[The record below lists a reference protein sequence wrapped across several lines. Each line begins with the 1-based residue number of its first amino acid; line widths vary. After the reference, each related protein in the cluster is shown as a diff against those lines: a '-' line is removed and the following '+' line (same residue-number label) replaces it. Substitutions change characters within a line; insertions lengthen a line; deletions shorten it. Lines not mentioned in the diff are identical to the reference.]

1 MAAIP
6 IHWVPATFFT
16 RGHPAPLIAIV
27 HHRMV
32 GTLNGTDRTFGTGA
46 REASTHFGV
55 GLCSKHGGQGSVCIH
70 QYVLLGDQA
79 WGNGNNRFEDGRL
92 VPSAWNDRYPQRLV
106 NSRTISIEHHDNGG
120 KGSPRRGVVPDEVI
134 EASIW
139 LDAQLLTGDGKAL
152 EAAGVRFRNGQR
164 AAICRELRAINPG
177 RHSVIDHHYVAGKLK
192 PFCWQPWRK
201 DAVGFPQAR
210 YLEALRSG
218 RAIQPVDDPHDGH
231 EVAADDPDPADGS
244 HGSRPTSEGMEE
256 EVMRSFQLPPV
267 ATLAR
272 IRRHAWLYDNSALEP
287 SRRNINIDPGREMP
301 LIGIVGK
308 TARIVSYVD
317 AAGNA
322 VGNAYWVEP
331 ADVESTRPAP

>member
-1 MAAIP
+1 VSAFP

-16 RGHPAPLIAIV
+16 MGHPAPLIAIV

-32 GTLNGTDRTFGTGA
+32 GTLAGTDRTFTTGP

-79 WGNGNNRFEDGRL
+79 WGNGNNRTADGRL
-92 VPSAWNDRYPQRLV
+92 VKSEWNDRYPQRLV

-120 KGSPRRGVVPDEVI
+120 RGSSKRGIVPDEVI

-139 LDAQLLTGDGKAL
+139 LDARLLAGDGKRL
-152 EAAGVRFRNGQR
+152 EAAGVRFRQGLR
-164 AAICRELRAINPG
+164 STICRELRAINPG
-177 RHSVIDHHYVAGKLK
+177 RHSIVDHHYIAGRLK
-192 PFCWQPWRK
+192 PFCWQPWQQ

-210 YLEALRSG
+210 YLDALRLG
-218 RAIQPVDDPHDGH
+218 HAGQPVEGGH
-231 EVAADDPDPADGS
+231 PGHGGAGGDPDPADGS
-244 HGSRPTSEGMEE
+244 HGSRPTSEGSEE

-267 ATLAR
+267 PTLAT
-272 IRRHAWLYDNSALEP
+272 IRRHAWLYDNSAREP

-301 LIGIVGK
+301 LVGIVGND
-308 TARIVSYVD
+308 ARIVSYVD
-317 AAGNA
+317 ASGTA
-322 VGNAYWVEP
+322 VGKAYWVEA

>member
-1 MAAIP
+1 VAEIP

-32 GTLNGTDRTFGTGA
+32 GTLAGTDRTFGTGA

-55 GLCSKHGGQGSVCIH
+55 GLCSKHGGQRSVCIH

-79 WGNGNNRFEDGRL
+79 WGNGNNRSRDGRL
-92 VPSAWNDRYPQRLV
+92 VQSTWNDRYPTRLV

-120 KGSPRRGVVPDEVI
+120 RGSPKRGIVPDGVV
-134 EASIW
+134 EASIR
-139 LDAQLLTGDGKAL
+139 LDAMLLTGDGSAL
-152 EAAGVRFRNGQR
+152 EAAGIRFRDGQR
-164 AAICRELRAINPG
+164 AAICRELRGISPG
-177 RHSVIDHHYVAGKLK
+177 RHSIVDHHYIAGKLK
-192 PFCWQPWRK
+192 PFCWQRWRK
-201 DAVGFPQAR
+201 DEVGFPQAR
-210 YLEALRSG
+210 YLEALRAG
-218 RAIQPVDDPHDGH
+218 RVSQRVGEPPDDRGGG
-231 EVAADDPDPADGS
+231 DPDPADGS
-244 HGSRPTSEGMEE
+244 HGSRPTSEGSEE

-301 LIGIVGK
+301 LIGIAGNS
-308 TARIVSYVD
+308 ARIVSYVD
-317 AAGNA
+317 ASGMV
-322 VGNAYWVEP
+322 VGKAYWVE
-331 ADVESTRPAP
+331 AGDVESTRPAS